1 MTEAGTRGGGGGGGT
16 SVTRSSPLFGGRNFG
31 AAAVAAAT
39 VSVSTMLSDLKLLTA
54 PGFARPSNGSLTSNL
69 LHRRLSGAQSRL
81 TREFTIGANFAR
93 SSRSLAS
100 FGSSRAPADTNEEA
114 MVSPGLSAREPWPMS
129 CVSRGAPGREHAPE
143 IGLYPAPICR
153 RDPLHVEVSGCF
165 SGRRRHRRGGAADN
179 GLANPPPFIVAGS
192 GVSPSILARSSA
204 SSGLGDRLAERHARP
219 LRHRPRPSSQLST
232 ALAQL
237 VPVVPL
243 VRAAEEEAEP
253 GSPRCLSRAIASNAG
268 PFLATNMAVVS
279 INLAR
284 SASDGGG
291 TGGGGGGA
299 LGGGFARALD
309 ASAKGGGSVP
319 GGNT

>member
-1 MTEAGTRGGGGGGGT
+1 MTEAGTRGGGGGGT
-16 SVTRSSPLFGGRNFG
+16 SVTRSSSPRGGRNFG

-39 VSVSTMLSDLKLLTA
+39 VSVSTMLSDLKLFTA

-129 CVSRGAPGREHAPE
+129 CVSRVLPDVNMLPRLACILLRSAAAIPFTL
-143 IGLYPAPICR
+143 I
-153 RDPLHVEVSGCF
+153 VSGCF
-165 SGRRRHRRGGAADN
+165 SGTLVPGGGAADN

-204 SSGLGDRLAERHARP
+204 SSGLGLASPSATLAHCVTAPVPAPNSRRHS
-219 LRHRPRPSSQLST
+219 PSLY
-232 ALAQL
+232 
-237 VPVVPL
+237 
-243 VRAAEEEAEP
+243 R
-253 GSPRCLSRAIASNAG
+253 
-268 PFLATNMAVVS
+268 
-279 INLAR
+279 
-284 SASDGGG
+284 
-291 TGGGGGGA
+291 
-299 LGGGFARALD
+299 
-309 ASAKGGGSVP
+309 
-319 GGNT
+319 